1 MIPLDFIRESSARM
15 YAHWTDENFGW
26 TVSPTAEFFADN
38 IDRGNF
44 EFWTAQSDGRLLC
57 ELYLVRALDEDP
69 DFADGVTRCYLCAFR
84 TVKPY
89 RGQGIGSRLMEV
101 VLDRARALGFAEA
114 TIGVD
119 EREEANMRLYAR
131 FGFTRRIK
139 QARFDP
145 CGRMPDGRPCPDD
158 FLLLGKPL

>member
-69 DFADGVTRCYLCAFR
+69 DFVAHLKDACVGEEIDRSGDGLTAQPQVFPQDRIGREPIPGTHLPVMDQRHQRVPCELDLSRQCF
-84 TVKPY
+84 VK
-89 RGQGIGSRLMEV
+89 RGHSLLV
-101 VLDRARALGFAEA
+101 YCF
-114 TIGVD
+114 
-119 EREEANMRLYAR
+119 LY
-131 FGFTRRIK
+131 TPLLIK
-139 QARFDP
+139 
-145 CGRMPDGRPCPDD
+145 
-158 FLLLGKPL
+158 